1 MLFME
6 TVTFKIIILK
16 QYNVKSGV
24 SRCCCKLFAILLIY
38 YPYRQ
43 HILSPSP
50 RAGYMISWLG
60 TKLKWG
66 APCSKII
73 KNSRQQ
79 QQNIKPSAEPFC
91 VGNLW
96 AYPGHRSMKQ
106 ALPSLPTNFV
116 EVTGFPSWWLT
127 SPQWFHVPLPK
138 CWWLLRAL
146 MGNWTTRYLLL
157 FLYMK

>member
-50 RAGYMISWLG
+50 DYMISWLG

-66 APCSKII
+66 APCSEFI
-73 KNSRQQ
+73 KNSREQ

-116 EVTGFPSWWLT
+116 EVTGFPSW
-127 SPQWFHVPLPK
+127 
-138 CWWLLRAL
+138 
-146 MGNWTTRYLLL
+146 
-157 FLYMK
+157 